1 MRWAEFVQ
9 VDSGLKKPG
18 GSSGQHPK
26 PCHLLMLAAVPTL
39 LSMNYKSEP
48 KEVGMIYLDLTPD
61 RDQKAILVQAVLDI
75 QRSSAGPDAGPVHG
89 YQR

>member
-1 MRWAEFVQ
+1 
-9 VDSGLKKPG
+9 
-18 GSSGQHPK
+18 
-26 PCHLLMLAAVPTL
+26 
-39 LSMNYKSEP
+39 
-48 KEVGMIYLDLTPD
+48 MIYLDLTPD